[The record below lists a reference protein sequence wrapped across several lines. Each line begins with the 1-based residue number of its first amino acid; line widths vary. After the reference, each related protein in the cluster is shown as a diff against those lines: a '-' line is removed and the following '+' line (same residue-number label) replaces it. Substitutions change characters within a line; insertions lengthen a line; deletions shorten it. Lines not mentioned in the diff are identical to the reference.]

1 MQSESPEIILA
12 SASGARAAI
21 LASAGVRFRQ
31 QPSMLD
37 EIEEQKHLKP
47 GTPPDE
53 VARTLARL
61 KADDVLK
68 AEPNA
73 IVIGADQVL
82 AIGSEIVQK
91 PKSQEQA
98 RAQLRKLRGRTH
110 TLHCAAVIVHKG
122 GAVTLSDAATL
133 TMRNFS
139 EGFLDWYLETA
150 GEAVLTSVGA
160 YHIEGLGIH
169 LFSEVKGDYYT
180 ILGLPILPVLEELR
194 RLSVLMK

>member
-1 MQSESPEIILA
+1 MKNVREPRRPFCFIFLLKRVILAQTAILPSMQSESPEIILA

-91 PKSQEQA
+91 PKSQE
-98 RAQLRKLRGRTH
+98 
-110 TLHCAAVIVHKG
+110 
-122 GAVTLSDAATL
+122 
-133 TMRNFS
+133 
-139 EGFLDWYLETA
+139 
-150 GEAVLTSVGA
+150 
-160 YHIEGLGIH
+160 
-169 LFSEVKGDYYT
+169 
-180 ILGLPILPVLEELR
+180 
-194 RLSVLMK
+194 